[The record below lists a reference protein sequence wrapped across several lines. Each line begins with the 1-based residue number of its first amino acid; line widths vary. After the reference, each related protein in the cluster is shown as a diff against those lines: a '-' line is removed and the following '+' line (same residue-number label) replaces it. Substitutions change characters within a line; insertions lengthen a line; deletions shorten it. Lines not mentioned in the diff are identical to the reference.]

1 MIFSKKNSPFA
12 ATEQEEIRLSL
23 TFDLPLDIVKIIL
36 SKKKKYYSIFGDYV
50 DNYSYDEYFYM
61 LTGASEMYKNQELMG
76 RCLPM
81 NDPRSIQVSNFLNE
95 NGISIQYHPQ
105 HGMVIIEK

>member
-12 ATEQEEIRLSL
+12 ATEQDKIRLSL
-23 TFDLPLDIVKIIL
+23 TFNLPYDIVKIIL
-36 SKKKKYYSIFGDYV
+36 SKKKKYYSIFGDHE
-50 DNYSYDEYFYM
+50 DNYSYDEYFNM
-61 LTGASEMYKNQELMG
+61 LAGASEMYKNQDLMG

-95 NGISIQYHPQ
+95 NGISIQYHPH
-105 HGMVIIEK
+105 HGMMIIEK

>member
-1 MIFSKKNSPFA
+1 
-12 ATEQEEIRLSL
+12 
-23 TFDLPLDIVKIIL
+23 
-36 SKKKKYYSIFGDYV
+36 
-50 DNYSYDEYFYM
+50 M
-61 LTGASEMYKNQELMG
+61 LTGASEMYKYPELMG

-105 HGMVIIEK
+105 HGMMIIEK

>member
-1 MIFSKKNSPFA
+1 MIFNKKNPPFT
-12 ATEQEEIRLSL
+12 ATEQDEIRLSL

-50 DNYSYDEYFYM
+50 DNYSYNEYFNM
-61 LTGASEMYKNQELMG
+61 LTGAGDMYKNQELMG

-95 NGISIQYHPQ
+95 NGISIQYHPH